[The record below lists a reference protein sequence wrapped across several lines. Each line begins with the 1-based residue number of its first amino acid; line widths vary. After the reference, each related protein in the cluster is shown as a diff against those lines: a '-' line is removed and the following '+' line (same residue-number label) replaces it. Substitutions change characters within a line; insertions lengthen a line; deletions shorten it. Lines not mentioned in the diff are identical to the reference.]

1 MGAQT
6 CSTALNILLVLT
18 VLVVH
23 VSISESFI
31 RPENYGSSRPY
42 RANRKSPLSAAST
55 TDTTF
60 EPVFDFR
67 QNNTVE
73 SFERIDDVIMGGIST
88 SALREVPGQPYASWS
103 GICRLDG
110 G

>member
-1 MGAQT
+1 MGAQI
-6 CSTALNILLVLT
+6 CSTAALKSMLLVLT
-18 VLVVH
+18 LLAAH

-31 RPENYGSSRPY
+31 RPENYGTSRPY
-42 RANRKSPLSAAST
+42 RSNRLSAAST

-60 EPVFDFR
+60 EPVFDFQ

-73 SFERIDDVIMGGIST
+73 SFERIDDAIMGGIST
-88 SALREVPGQPYASWS
+88 SALREVPDEPYASWS